1 MDIEIEVLVEEC
13 IEAIKAKEVDKL
25 DYVVLKLKEIGPP
38 AYILL
43 CLSIKQANEFESMY
57 LMNAVIA
64 IGWDIVPY
72 LLRLLPDLSGVTK
85 SYVISALGELK
96 NPEAADHIKLA
107 FEDPDA
113 QVRLSVLQA
122 IAAYYSEKNF
132 TGIFDGVLLKALND
146 SDIDIRSY
154 ATGIL
159 GDSKSELALDDLIT
173 MTSDAEPSVRAAAA
187 RAIGKQR
194 DTKGCECLVGL
205 LNDPMAFVVSA
216 SCLALAEIG
225 ESRFIPQIGEMLVHR
240 SELVRAS
247 AVKALGRMRSEKS
260 IELLERCLE
269 DENDQV
275 RELASRVI
283 KFLSEKRGE

>member
-1 MDIEIEVLVEEC
+1 MDIEVEVLVEEC

-85 SYVISALGELK
+85 SYVISALGEMK
-96 NPEAADHIKLA
+96 NPEAVDQVKLA
-107 FEDPDA
+107 FEDSDA

-122 IAAYYSEKNF
+122 IACYYSDKAF
-132 TGIFDGVLLKALND
+132 AGTFDGVLLKALND
-146 SDIDIRSY
+146 GDIDVRSY

-159 GDSKSELALDDLIT
+159 GDSKSELALADLIT
-173 MTSDAEPSVRAAAA
+173 MTSDEEPSVRAAAA

-194 DTKGCECLVGL
+194 DAKGCECLAGL
-205 LNDPMAFVVSA
+205 LNDPMAFVISA
-216 SCLALAEIG
+216 ACLALAEIG
-225 ESRFIPQIGEMLVHR
+225 ENRFIPQIGEMLMHK

-247 AVKALGRMRSEKS
+247 AVKALGRMRSQTS
-260 IELLERCLE
+260 ITLLESCLK

-283 KFLSEKRGE
+283 KFLNEKRGE